1 MVAERS
7 RDESRV
13 RITNQFRKRL
23 TMVYDLRC
31 VDVRLTIEITPG
43 EADESRDGGRA
54 WLAQARARQAPEQP
68 IVEEAGATPEDA
80 LQAVIEAWVG
90 KQGAYGFP
98 SLDWNAVRTALHAVR
113 AI

>member
-7 RDESRV
+7 RDESRAK
-13 RITNQFRKRL
+13 ITNQFRKRL

-31 VDVRLTIEITPG
+31 EDVRLTIEITPG
-43 EADESRDGGRA
+43 EANESGDGRT

-68 IVEEAGATPEDA
+68 TVEEAGATPEDA
-80 LQAVIEAWVG
+80 LQAVTAAWVG

-98 SLDWNAVRTALHAVR
+98 PLDWNAVRTALHAVR